1 MATPQEVLQ
10 LLEQLDECIQNWPKG
25 GGMLLDL
32 VAEKL
37 KVVQKTFVEDIT
49 AALPPELL
57 QQITDEATPPALANQ
72 DEPDIF
78 VALYQV
84 DGGNL
89 DKWAYALSTIAFQG
103 VFRPIY
109 SKEEDIC
116 KMIQTKENRSNE
128 GYAVIT
134 IQASAIVYT
143 AKENLD
149 KLGNT
154 LVHIKP
160 GSLQSKN
167 IKRFVHV
174 SGQYLWQNNALTKLD
189 LPSPL
194 IGI

>member
-10 LLEQLDECIQNWPKG
+10 LLEQLDECIKNWPKG
-25 GGMLLDL
+25 GGLLLDL
-32 VAEKL
+32 VVEKL
-37 KVVQKTFVEDIT
+37 KVAQQTFIDDIM
-49 AALPPELL
+49 AALPADLL
-57 QQITDEATPPALANQ
+57 QKITDEATPPALINQ
-72 DEPDIF
+72 DEPDVF

-84 DGGNL
+84 DGTNME
-89 DKWAYALSTIAFQG
+89 KWAYALSTIAFQG

-116 KMIQTKENRSNE
+116 KMIQTKENRNNE

-154 LVHIKP
+154 LIHVKP

-167 IKRFVHV
+167 VKRFVHL
-174 SGQYLWQNNALTKLD
+174 SGQYLWQNNSLVKLD
-189 LPSPL
+189 VASPL
-194 IGI
+194 SGI